1 MKRKNSVARLVF
13 FTLNLAFLLS
23 WIYWV
28 SPYPDRD
35 SVSQFYYPMFST
47 LDWFS
52 TFGWDHEFVRSYFL
66 LKDYPDGLLLLASL
80 IYGFGLGDLVLEF
93 PYVLQLI
100 LLIPLMHSCYLLS
113 RGAPG
118 RRFWIAS
125 GLALNPFT
133 LYCLRSF
140 SLQSYNVVFAIAA
153 IVLFE
158 CYIKSERKRDYAFF
172 LLYATI
178 AASMKHLGLLILLA
192 YLGSNL
198 TQRNSG
204 TFKRALIYIVALLPS
219 LYFYNWTGFVR
230 YFAHTKT
237 HNPGLDWKLWIL
249 VLTFSGLV
257 LLLLRTKSLR
267 ESVLLRFQIP
277 VSVFLTG
284 LTLLIPAIGVDPA
297 WSDPALVLGLL
308 AFLFILFDLNPGELN
323 GKSVLKNLYIF
334 SLLYFCLAWV
344 FYFALFG
351 RVFFIF
357 FPSLIIF
364 CALIGARR
372 KRTVLIALFLMG
384 NFFPGV
390 SLMESLFS
398 QAGRN
403 WVLNAMNCLHL
414 NLWSWESSQLSQS
427 KETLNDWLSSLD
439 FSEERMLMLTG
450 NLHPHLIK
458 CFEMPP
464 NYLSL
469 APSLY
474 RLDQL
479 PSDELESFL
488 QQVSSQELEDLIQQG
503 KLPLIIRSVKGSPFA
518 QELYMQ
524 ETMDDLL
531 SNTPKEEIG
540 LALSNWL
547 VRQMDREDLLQY
559 YSLLSSQEGQ
569 WEIYGLKELPK
580 RKFSDNKASDALLR
594 SKKIERDSFYNI
606 KENNRP
612 VPSSELKSESD
623 METQENRKV
632 RAGELFLESN
642 QYFET
647 NPAKCIELLKKVL
660 ELDPNHEGASEDL
673 KVLQSSSG

>member
-1 MKRKNSVARLVF
+1 MQRKNSVIHLVF
-13 FTLNLAFLLS
+13 FILNLAFLLS

-28 SPYPDRD
+28 CPYPDRD
-35 SVSQFYYPMFST
+35 SVSQFYYPMLST

-80 IYGFGLGDLVLEF
+80 IYGLGLGGLVLEF
-93 PYVLQLI
+93 PYILQLI
-100 LLIPLMHSCYLLS
+100 LLLPLMHSCYRLS

-125 GLALNPFT
+125 SLAFNPVT

-158 CYIKSERKRDYAFF
+158 CYVKSNRKRDYAFF

-192 YLGSNL
+192 YLGSTL
-198 TQRNSG
+198 THRNSA
-204 TFKRALIYIVALLPS
+204 TFKRAMICIVALLPS
-219 LYFYNWTGFVR
+219 LYFYNWTGFVS

-257 LLLLRTKSLR
+257 LLLLRTKSQRKSMLF
-267 ESVLLRFQIP
+267 RFQMP
-277 VSVFLTG
+277 VCAFLTG
-284 LTLLIPAIGVDPA
+284 LSLLIPAIGVDPA

-308 AFLFILFDLNPGELN
+308 AFLFTLFDLNPAGMKHNNL
-323 GKSVLKNLYIF
+323 LKNLYIF

-357 FPSLIIF
+357 FPSLFIF
-364 CALIGARR
+364 CVLIGARR
-372 KRTVLIALFLMG
+372 KRAVLIALFLMG
-384 NFFPGV
+384 NFFPGI

-398 QAGRN
+398 QGGRN

-414 NLWSWESSQLSQS
+414 NLWSWERSQLDHS
-427 KETLNDWLSSLD
+427 KKKLVDWLSFLEFYD
-439 FSEERMLMLTG
+439 DRMLMLTG

-458 CFEMPP
+458 CFEIPP

-479 PSDELESFL
+479 PPEELESFL
-488 QQVSSQELEDLIQQG
+488 EELRSQELEDLIQQG

-524 ETMDDLL
+524 ENIDELL

-547 VRQMDREDLLQY
+547 VRQMDREDLLRY
-559 YSLLSSQEGQ
+559 YSLLCSPNGQ

-580 RKFSDNKASDALLR
+580 RKLSDKKASDALLR
-594 SKKIERDSFYNI
+594 SKKIERDSFYNV
-606 KENNRP
+606 KESKRP
-612 VPSSELKSESD
+612 VPGSKLKDEHD
-623 METQENRKV
+623 LEAQEKRKV

-642 QYFET
+642 QYFES
-647 NPAKCIELLKKVL
+647 NPAKCMELLKRVL
-660 ELDPNHEGASEDL
+660 ELDPSHEGAREDL
-673 KVLQSSSG
+673 KVIQSRS

>member
-1 MKRKNSVARLVF
+1 MKSKNSVSHLVF
-13 FTLNLAFLLS
+13 FILNLAFLLS

-35 SVSQFYYPMFST
+35 SVSQFYYPVLST

-52 TFGWDHEFVRSYFL
+52 TFGWDPEFSRSYFL
-66 LKDYPDGLLLLASL
+66 FKDYPDGLLLLASL
-80 IYGFGLGDLVLEF
+80 IYGFGLGELILES

-100 LLIPLMHSCYLLS
+100 LLFPLMHSCYRLS

-118 RRFWIAS
+118 RRFWIVW

-192 YLGSNL
+192 YLGSTL
-198 TQRNSG
+198 PQRNSG
-204 TFKRALIYIVALLPS
+204 TFKRILIYIVALFPS

-257 LLLLRTKSLR
+257 LLLLRTKRQRKSL
-267 ESVLLRFQIP
+267 LLRYQIP

-284 LTLLIPAIGVDPA
+284 LSLLIPAIAVDPA

-308 AFLFILFDLNPGELN
+308 AFLFILFDLNPAGLKN
-323 GKSVLKNLYIF
+323 NSLLKNLYTF

-357 FPSLIIF
+357 FPSLIVF
-364 CALIGARR
+364 CVLIGARR

-384 NFFPGV
+384 NFFPGIT
-390 SLMESLFS
+390 LMGGLFS
-398 QAGRN
+398 QAGKN

-414 NLWSWESSQLSQS
+414 NLWSWEKNQLSQS
-427 KETLNDWLSSLD
+427 KKKLNDWLSSLD
-439 FSEERMLMLTG
+439 ISEERILMLTG

-458 CFEMPP
+458 CFEIPP

-479 PSDELESFL
+479 PPDELESFL
-488 QQVSSQELEDLIQQG
+488 QEVSSQELEDLIQLR
-503 KLPLIIRSVKGSPFA
+503 KLPLLIRSEKRSPFA
-518 QELYMQ
+518 HELYMQ
-524 ETMDDLL
+524 ENIDELL

-547 VRQMDREDLLQY
+547 VRQMDREGLLKHY
-559 YSLLSSQEGQ
+559 TLLYSQGEQ
-569 WEIYGLKELPK
+569 WEVYGLTQIPK
-580 RKFSDNKASDALLR
+580 RKSFAGKSSEILLNR
-594 SKKIERDSFYNI
+594 KKIERDSFYNV
-606 KENNRP
+606 KKADP
-612 VPSSELKSESD
+612 PMPDSELKSKPDLEALEKS
-623 METQENRKV
+623 KI

-642 QYFET
+642 QYFESD
-647 NPAKCIELLKKVL
+647 PAKCIELLKKVL
-660 ELDPNHEGASEDL
+660 ELEPNHEGAREDL
-673 KVLQSSSG
+673 KVLQSRF